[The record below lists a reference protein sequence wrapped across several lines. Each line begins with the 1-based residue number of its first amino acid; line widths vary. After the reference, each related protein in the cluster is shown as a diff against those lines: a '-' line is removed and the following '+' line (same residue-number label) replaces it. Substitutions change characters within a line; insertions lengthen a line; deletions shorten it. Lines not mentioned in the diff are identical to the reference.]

1 QTQWRIVRGQ
11 LPGRQPGIWPVSQDV
26 RSELCQ
32 RGTFTFRQGDV
43 PGQALVLELVDHVD
57 EAIAGRIH
65 VRVVDLVRV
74 AGEHD
79 LGVVAD
85 AGDDRLHLVRRQ
97 VLRLVH
103 HDVLVGDAA
112 PAGVRERL
120 DGDQSQVDQLA
131 G

>member
-1 QTQWRIVRGQ
+1 MPRALSSREVVWTATPSDTYRTGKTKFVDGMPCCPFKPRAANRRCGCRCLQTQRRIVRGQ

-65 VRVVDLVRV
+65 
-74 AGEHD
+74 
-79 LGVVAD
+79 
-85 AGDDRLHLVRRQ
+85 
-97 VLRLVH
+97 
-103 HDVLVGDAA
+103 
-112 PAGVRERL
+112 
-120 DGDQSQVDQLA
+120 
-131 G
+131 